1 MKIKKELIGS
11 KVKSQ
16 ILNRY
21 FTIELGLEEF
31 YIQIGLLHIFE
42 PAESKIKMIKKDAET
57 GKKSDKHTDSDSDRA
72 EDSGESLLAL

>member
-21 FTIELGLEEF
+21 FTIELGKEEF

-42 PAESKIKMIKKDAET
+42 PSESKIKMIKKDAET
-57 GKKSDKHTDSDSDRA
+57 GKKSDKLTDSDSDRA
-72 EDSGESLLAL
+72 EDSGESILAL

>member
-21 FTIELGLEEF
+21 FTIELGKEEF
-31 YIQIGLLHIFE
+31 YIQIGLLHIFDAE
-42 PAESKIKMIKKDAET
+42 ESKIKHIKKDAET
-57 GKKSDKHTDSDSDRA
+57 GKKSDKLTDSDSDRA
-72 EDSGESLLAL
+72 EDSGESILAL